1 MSFLDSQAVS
11 SRPLRFLL
19 SGIVLAGSLALGACD
34 GTDNQLAPSSTDDP
48 IAPAAEPAASEATIA
63 ENALL
68 VSTGPRIAFTS
79 WRQGNAETYKMD
91 PQGTSVARLT
101 TTAGADERLPAWSYD
116 NKRIAVMRKRADIG
130 NVIHDDIWVMN
141 ADGSNGHWVRPEASP
156 WNLWNPSWSPD
167 GSHLVLTMSMPPS
180 GFVYLAT
187 MRVADGQVTLIHPVG
202 GGILGL
208 QPQYDATGQ
217 RIVYVNTYNKS
228 IDQVNADGSNHKVLA
243 TVAKNPNR
251 PTFSKD
257 GKKVAAG
264 PDFDPTWSPD
274 GTKIAFSSHR
284 SEQYQVWVMSA
295 TGAVPCASPTPPPSN
310 RSRSGPTRRAA
321 SPHEE
326 ISVPCLRPGGGSAGW
341 RGAART
347 WDPR

>member
-34 GTDNQLAPSSTDDP
+34 GTDNQLAPSSTEDP
-48 IAPAAEPAASEATIA
+48 IASAATAADD
-63 ENALL
+63 ALL
-68 VSTGPRIAFTS
+68 VSTAQRIAFVS
-79 WRQGNAETYKMD
+79 WRQGNAEIYKMD
-91 PQGTSVARLT
+91 PQGTSVVRLT
-101 TTAGADERLPAWSYD
+101 KTATADERLPAWSYD

-167 GSHLVLTMSMPPS
+167 GSHLVLTMSIQ

-187 MRVADGQVTLIHPVG
+187 MTVADGQVTLIHPVG

-217 RIVYVNTYNKS
+217 RIVYVNNYNKS
-228 IDQVNADGSNHKVLA
+228 VDQVNADGSNHKVLA
-243 TVAKNPNR
+243 TSSTIPNR
-251 PTFSKD
+251 PTFSPD
-257 GKKVAAG
+257 GKKIAYSTMIPGTLNEEIFVKNLVTNVTTRLTYAAG
-264 PDFDPTWSPD
+264 PDFEPTWSPD
-274 GTKIAFSSHR
+274 GTKIAFTSRR
-284 SEQYQVWVMSA
+284 SGQYQVWVMSA
-295 TGAVPCASPTPPPSN
+295 TGGSPVRITHTSTIESEPFWS
-310 RSRSGPTRRAA
+310 
-321 SPHEE
+321 H
-326 ISVPCLRPGGGSAGW
+326 
-341 RGAART
+341 
-347 WDPR
+347 

>member
-34 GTDNQLAPSSTDDP
+34 GTDNQLAPSSTEDP
-48 IAPAAEPAASEATIA
+48 IASAATAADD
-63 ENALL
+63 ALL
-68 VSTGPRIAFTS
+68 VSTAQRIAFVS
-79 WRQGNAETYKMD
+79 WRQGNAEIYKMD
-91 PQGTSVARLT
+91 PQGTSVVRLT
-101 TTAGADERLPAWSYD
+101 KTATADERLPAWSYD

-167 GSHLVLTMSMPPS
+167 GSHLVLTMSIQ

-187 MRVADGQVTLIHPVG
+187 MTVADGQVTLIHPVG

-217 RIVYVNTYNKS
+217 RIVYVNNYNKS
-228 IDQVNADGSNHKVLA
+228 VDQVNADGSNHKMLA
-243 TVAKNPNR
+243 SSSTIPNR
-251 PTFSKD
+251 PTFSPD
-257 GKKVAAG
+257 GKKIAYSTMIPGTLNEEIFVKNLVTNVTTRLTYAAG
-264 PDFDPTWSPD
+264 PDFEPTWSPD
-274 GTKIAFSSHR
+274 GTKIAFTSRR
-284 SEQYQVWVMSA
+284 SGQYQVWVMSA
-295 TGAVPCASPTPPPSN
+295 TGGSPVRITHTSTIESEPFWS
-310 RSRSGPTRRAA
+310 
-321 SPHEE
+321 H
-326 ISVPCLRPGGGSAGW
+326 
-341 RGAART
+341 
-347 WDPR
+347 

>member
-1 MSFLDSQAVS
+1 MSFLDSQAGS

-19 SGIVLAGSLALGACD
+19 AGFVLAASLALGACD

-48 IAPAAEPAASEATIA
+48 NAPASEPVATEATA
-63 ENALL
+63 ADDALL
-68 VSTGPRIAFTS
+68 VSTAKRIVFVS
-79 WRQGNAETYKMD
+79 WRQGNAEIYKMD

-101 TTAGADERLPAWSYD
+101 NTAGADERSPAWSYD

-156 WNLWNPSWSPD
+156 WNLWNPTWSPD
-167 GSHLVLTMSMPPS
+167 GSHLLLTMSIQ

-208 QPQYDATGQ
+208 MPQYDATGQ
-217 RIVYVNTYNKS
+217 KIVYVNTYTKS
-228 IDQVNADGSNHKVLA
+228 VDQVNADGSNHKVLA

-257 GKKVAAG
+257 GKKIAYSSVLAGTLNEEIFVKNLVTNVTTRLTYSAG
-264 PDFDPTWSPD
+264 PDFAPTFSPD
-274 GTKIAFSSHR
+274 GTKIAFTSRR
-284 SEQYQVWVMSA
+284 SGQYQVWVMSA
-295 TGAVPCASPTPPPSN
+295 TGGSPVRITHTSTIE
-310 RSRSGPTRRAA
+310 SEAFWS
-321 SPHEE
+321 H
-326 ISVPCLRPGGGSAGW
+326 
-341 RGAART
+341 
-347 WDPR
+347 

>member
-34 GTDNQLAPSSTDDP
+34 GTDNQLAPSSTEDP
-48 IAPAAEPAASEATIA
+48 IAPASEAAASEATVA
-63 ENALL
+63 DDALL
-68 VSTGPRIAFTS
+68 VSTAQRIVFTS

-91 PQGTSVARLT
+91 PQGTSVVRLT
-101 TTAGADERLPAWSYD
+101 KTAGADERLPAWSYD

-167 GSHLVLTMSMPPS
+167 GSHLVLTMSIQ

-187 MRVADGQVTLIHPVG
+187 MTLADGQVTLIHPVG

-208 QPQYDATGQ
+208 QPQYDHTGQ
-217 RIVYVNTYNKS
+217 KIVYVNSYTKS
-228 IDQVNADGSNHKVLA
+228 VDQVNADGSNHKVLA
-243 TVAKNPNR
+243 TSTTIPNR
-251 PTFSKD
+251 PTFSPD
-257 GKKVAAG
+257 GKKIVYSTVIPGLGINEEIFVKNLVTNVTTRLTNSAG
-264 PDFDPTWSPD
+264 PDFAPTWSPD
-274 GTKIAFSSHR
+274 GAKIAFTSRR
-284 SEQYQVWVMSA
+284 SGQYQVWVMNA
-295 TGAVPCASPTPPPSN
+295 TGGSPVRITHTSTMESEPFWS
-310 RSRSGPTRRAA
+310 
-321 SPHEE
+321 H
-326 ISVPCLRPGGGSAGW
+326 
-341 RGAART
+341 
-347 WDPR
+347 